1 MNIKNEFG
9 RTISNSQQKWLD
21 KIIEQKGDKIIDIA
35 LTRGGY
41 ISVDFKRESKEY
53 PYGREVRGL
62 RGGWISS
69 YQGKEYDFDN
79 FWIMNGI
86 VDDSVSGIK
95 RFTLE

>member
-9 RTISNSQQKWLD
+9 KSISKSQQKWLD
-21 KIIEQKGDKIIDIA
+21 KMIERTGDKMIDIA

-41 ISVDFKRESKEY
+41 ICVDFKRNSKEY
-53 PYGREVRGL
+53 PYGREIRGV

-69 YQGKEYDFDN
+69 LQGREYDFEHG
-79 FWIMNGI
+79 WIMNGVI
-86 VDDSVSGIK
+86 HDSVRGLG